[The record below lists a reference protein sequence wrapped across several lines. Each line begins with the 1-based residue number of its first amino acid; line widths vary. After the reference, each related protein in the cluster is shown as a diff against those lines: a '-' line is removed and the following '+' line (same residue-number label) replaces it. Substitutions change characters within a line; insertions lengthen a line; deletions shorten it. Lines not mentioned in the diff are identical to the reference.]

1 MPPYDAD
8 MWQLPTPHLLCY
20 ARYMAISELQLL
32 DSLSRTPFV
41 DSAELA
47 SILGEPHATI
57 HRALTGLLAV
67 EGELGGL
74 PRGLGYPT
82 SASNYDSA
90 ILSLP
95 QYQVVS
101 PTRMVDSVLI

>member
-1 MPPYDAD
+1 MLTCGSCPHHPSFATLDI
-8 MWQLPTPHLLCY
+8 WQSPNC
-20 ARYMAISELQLL
+20 SLL

-47 SILGEPHATI
+47 SILVEPHATI

-95 QYQVVS
+95 
-101 PTRMVDSVLI
+101 